1 MATILDVTVFEAKMK
16 STNSRLDYK
25 LQQWLAKALRL
36 KSEPLMG
43 FPSEA
48 SGKEPACQ
56 RMRRKRCWVRSLSQK
71 DLLEEEM
78 ATHFSILAW
87 RLPRTEGPGELQ
99 SIGLQRVG
107 HY

>member
-16 STNSRLDYK
+16 STNFRLDYK

-56 RMRRKRCWVRSLSQK
+56 CMKRKRCGSLSQK
-71 DLLEEEM
+71 DPLEEET

-87 RLPRTEGPGELQ
+87 RLPQTEGPGELQ